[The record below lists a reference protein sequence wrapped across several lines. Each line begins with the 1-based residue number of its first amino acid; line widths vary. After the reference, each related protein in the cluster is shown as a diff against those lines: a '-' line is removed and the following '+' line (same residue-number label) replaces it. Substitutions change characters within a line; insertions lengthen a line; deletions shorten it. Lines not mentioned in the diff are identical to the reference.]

1 MSDNTELQRLEK
13 FVEKLL
19 AKFAELKDEKN
30 KLVQVLSERDALIH
44 ELQGDISTKNSERT
58 EISERVNNMVDQI
71 ELWEMSLEEDEA
83 EGAEVAPDEQNSEGD
98 YSAEDGAGESEDEG
112 RAQHNLFS

>member
-83 EGAEVAPDEQNSEGD
+83 EVAPDEQNSEGD

-112 RAQHNLFS
+112 RVQHNLFS